1 MTLKTT
7 KIIGTE
13 LLTKAIFKDKHNE
26 VFVPT
31 VVNLIYIKPNLLVVT
46 ESFTGNI
53 SNEFSKTLLLD
64 MAGNWKFRWECTGAN
79 ASADEFVVLVEDTI
93 VK

>member
-13 LLTKAIFKDKHNE
+13 ILSKSVFKDKHNE
-26 VFVPT
+26 IFIPT
-31 VVNLIYIKPNLLVVT
+31 VVNFIYMKPNLLVVT
-46 ESFTGNI
+46 ESFTANTT
-53 SNEFSKTLLLD
+53 NEFTKTLLLD
-64 MAGNWKFRWECTGAN
+64 MAGEWKFRWECTGAN
-79 ASADEFVVLVEDTI
+79 ASADEFTVFVEDTI

>member
-13 LLTKAIFKDKHNE
+13 ILTKAVFKDKHNA
-26 VFVPT
+26 VFIPT

-46 ESFTGNI
+46 ESFTNNV

-64 MAGNWKFRWECTGAN
+64 IAGDWKFRWECTGTN
-79 ASADEFVVLVEDTI
+79 ASADEFVVLVEDTV